1 MLLPDGRILV
11 VAGHSDS
18 GHPGQKQAGYVDP
31 ANGFAHALG
40 ASSTPEFRG
49 YHTVTLLLPDGS
61 VLVGGGRDLDL
72 VGSLEKPDFR
82 YLYPDYLFANRP
94 AILTAPPVVRLGATF
109 TVKTAGKKPN
119 EFVLLGLGSMTHSFD
134 FNQRYVELERTRF
147 QRASIDHVPPA
158 PGIHAT
164 TLRAPADARVAPPGH
179 YLLFVLDLNRI
190 PSAGAIVRLQ

>member
-109 TVKTAGKKPN
+109 TVKTAGKKPH